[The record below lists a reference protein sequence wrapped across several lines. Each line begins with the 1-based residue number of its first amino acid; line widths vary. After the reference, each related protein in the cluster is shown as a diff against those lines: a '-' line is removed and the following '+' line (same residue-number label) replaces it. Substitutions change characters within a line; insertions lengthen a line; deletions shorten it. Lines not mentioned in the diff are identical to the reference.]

1 MKKTLTARTYNQTSY
16 ILPASVMAAS
26 LPVTR
31 ITQTEQDIEEQ
42 GYLEWK
48 RQNNLPERLS
58 RQEFEILFNIYA

>member
-1 MKKTLTARTYNQTSY
+1 MKKTLTARTYNQSSY
-16 ILPASVMAAS
+16 ILPTPVMAAS

-48 RQNNLPERLS
+48 RQNNMPERLS
-58 RQEFEILFNIYA
+58 RQEYEILFNIYG